1 MLLSDPSVG
10 CNLGGQNDKYGRF
23 SQKTNKVRSAIHEK
37 LLSLSL
43 EKSEKKT
50 CGDKLT
56 TLCVICFF
64 DMSRRGK
71 KGI

>member
-10 CNLGGQNDKYGRF
+10 CNLGGQSDKYGRF

-43 EKSEKKT
+43 EKSENKPVGT
-50 CGDKLT
+50 N
-56 TLCVICFF
+56 
-64 DMSRRGK
+64 
-71 KGI
+71 